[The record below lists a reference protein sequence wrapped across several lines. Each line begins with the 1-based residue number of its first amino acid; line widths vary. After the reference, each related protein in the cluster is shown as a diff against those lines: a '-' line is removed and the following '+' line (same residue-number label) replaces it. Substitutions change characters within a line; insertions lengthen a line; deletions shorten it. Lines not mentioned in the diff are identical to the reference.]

1 MIKAS
6 DIQKLREETGAG
18 VMDCKRALT
27 EAGGNFDKAKELIK
41 AQGLLKADKKSTRA
55 VGSGIVTS
63 YIHND
68 RVGVLLEIRCETDFV
83 GNSDPFR
90 ELAKNI
96 SMQIAAMEPENVEEL
111 LKQPF
116 IKDQGTLIVDL
127 IKGVIAKVGENI
139 VIERFARFEIQSR

>member
-6 DIQKLREETGAG
+6 DIQRLREETGAG

-27 EAGGNFDKAKELIK
+27 EAKGNFDKAMELIK
-41 AQGLLKADKKSTRA
+41 AQGLAKADKKSERV
-55 VGSGIVTS
+55 VGSGIIAS

-83 GNSDPFR
+83 GKSDPFR

-96 SMQIAAMEPENVEEL
+96 CMQIAAMEPEDAKEL
-111 LKQPF
+111 LEQPY
-116 IKDQGTLIVDL
+116 IRDQKTTISDL

-139 VIERFARFEIQSR
+139 VVERFARFEI

>member
-1 MIKAS
+1 MVKAS

-27 EAGGNFDKAKELIK
+27 ESKGDFDKAKEFIK
-41 AQGLLKADKKSTRA
+41 AQGLAKADKKSDRT

-116 IKDQGTLIVDL
+116 IRDQKTSIADL
-127 IKGVIAKVGENI
+127 IKSVIAKVGENI
-139 VIERFARFEIQSR
+139 IVERFARFEI

>member
-27 EAGGNFDKAKELIK
+27 EAGGNFEKAKEFIK
-41 AQGLLKADKKSTRA
+41 AQGLVKADKKSTRT

-83 GNSDPFR
+83 GKSDPFR
-90 ELAKNI
+90 ELAKHVA
-96 SMQIAAMEPENVEEL
+96 MQIAAMEPENVEEL

-116 IKDQGTLIVDL
+116 IKDPKTSVLDL
-127 IKGVIAKVGENI
+127 IKGVIAKTGENI
-139 VIERFARFEIQSR
+139 VVERFARFEI